1 MKWLT
6 KAAHVANRVVPYAAL
21 LLALAGEP
29 QCAAALSQLA
39 SGLPPSAPPLV
50 SVN

>member
-21 LLALAGEP
+21 LLALSGSPE
-29 QCAAALSQLA
+29 CAAALSQL
-39 SGLPPSAPPLV
+39 SGGLPVAPPLV
-50 SVN
+50 NVN